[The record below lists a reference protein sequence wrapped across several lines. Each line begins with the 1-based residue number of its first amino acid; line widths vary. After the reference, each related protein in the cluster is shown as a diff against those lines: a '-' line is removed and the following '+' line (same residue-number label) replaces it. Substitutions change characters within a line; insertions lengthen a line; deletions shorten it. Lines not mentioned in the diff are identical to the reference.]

1 MHLEWLEYLFT
12 VGLILRSGSQ
22 KLVLYSDSLLSQVK
36 STIKPLPE
44 KCVCSFRK
52 VVILYLEICKD
63 GLEIYILKVHR
74 HIRCINK

>member
-1 MHLEWLEYLFT
+1 M
-12 VGLILRSGSQ
+12 GLILRSGSQ

-52 VVILYLEICKD
+52 VVMLYLEMCKN
-63 GLEIYILKVHR
+63 GLEMCILEVHR
-74 HIRCINK
+74 YIR